1 MRCSICGAKLKKEGD
16 ICINCYKAYQEEED
30 LKKDVKVKLK
40 LKRKY
45 SIAYEFRKYME
56 LIIIFI
62 LAILGCIAFENI
74 WAALLGVLLLIVTMG
89 LLLFLDKRIA
99 NSTTATFYEKKA
111 VYTFK
116 FLFFDT
122 QTVVT
127 YTDLK
132 DVTYY
137 QTFRQKKFG
146 YGDLC
151 VYAKGAIPG
160 ATLLNG
166 FQIKN
171 VENVKEVL
179 EQIGEIVGPLFQKEN

>member
-122 QTVVT
+122 QKVVK

-151 VYAKGAIPG
+151 VYAKGVIPG
-160 ATLLNG
+160 ATLLNC

>member
-45 SIAYEFRKYME
+45 SIAYEFRKYTE

-62 LAILGCIAFENI
+62 LAILGCIAFENG
-74 WAALLGVLLLIVTMG
+74 WAAFFGVLLLIVTLG

-99 NSTTATFYEKKA
+99 NSTTATFYEKK
-111 VYTFK
+111 VEYTFK

-122 QTVVT
+122 HKVVK

-179 EQIGEIVGPLFQKEN
+179 EQIGEIVGPLFQGEK

>member
-30 LKKDVKVKLK
+30 LKKDVKVKLR

-62 LAILGCIAFENI
+62 LAILGCMAFENI

-122 QTVVT
+122 QKVVK

>member
-40 LKRKY
+40 IKRKY
-45 SIAYEFRKYME
+45 SIAYEFRKYTE
-56 LIIIFI
+56 LICILI
-62 LAILGCIAFENI
+62 LAVLGCLTFENP
-74 WAALLGVLLLIVTMG
+74 WAAFWGILLLFVILGVLF
-89 LLLFLDKRIA
+89 FLDKRIA
-99 NSTTATFYEKKA
+99 NATTVTFYERKMI
-111 VYTFK
+111 YTFN
-116 FLFFDT
+116 FWIFDT
-122 QTVVT
+122 HKVVK

-137 QTFRQKKFG
+137 QTHRQKKFG

-179 EQIGEIVGPLFQKEN
+179 EQVGKIVQPFFQG

>member
-30 LKKDVKVKLK
+30 LKKDVNVKLK
-40 LKRKY
+40 IKRKY
-45 SIAYEFRKYME
+45 MIAYEFAKYTE
-56 LIIIFI
+56 IIVILI
-62 LAILGCIAFENI
+62 LSILGCIAFGSI
-74 WAALLGVLLLIVTMG
+74 WSVLLGILLLVGILG
-89 LLLFLDKRIA
+89 FLFFLDKRIA
-99 NSTTATFYEKKA
+99 LGTTATFYEKKME
-111 VYTFK
+111 YTFK

-122 QTVVT
+122 HKVVK

-132 DVTYY
+132 DVSYY
-137 QTFRQKKFG
+137 QTFRQKKYGF
-146 YGDLC
+146 GDLC
-151 VYAKGAIPG
+151 VYAKGVIPG

-179 EQIGEIVGPLFQKEN
+179 EQIREIVSPVFQGED

>member
-1 MRCSICGAKLKKEGD
+1 
-16 ICINCYKAYQEEED
+16 
-30 LKKDVKVKLK
+30 
-40 LKRKY
+40 
-45 SIAYEFRKYME
+45 ME

-122 QTVVT
+122 QKVVK

>member
-1 MRCSICGAKLKKEGD
+1 MRCSICGAKLKKDGD

-122 QTVVT
+122 QKVVK

>member
-62 LAILGCIAFENI
+62 LAILGCMAFENI

-122 QTVVT
+122 QKVVK

>member
-1 MRCSICGAKLKKEGD
+1 MRCSICGAKLKKPGD

-30 LKKDVKVKLK
+30 LKKDVNVKLK
-40 LKRKY
+40 IKRKY
-45 SIAYEFRKYME
+45 SISYEFHKYIE
-56 LIIIFI
+56 IILILI
-62 LAILGCIAFENI
+62 LASLACLSFNNITGCLFGFLILVLILGF
-74 WAALLGVLLLIVTMG
+74 
-89 LLLFLDKRIA
+89 LFFVDKRIA
-99 NSTTATFYEKKA
+99 LGTTATFYERKM

-122 QTVVT
+122 HKVVK

-132 DVTYY
+132 DISYY
-137 QTFRQKKFG
+137 QTFRQKKYGF
-146 YGDLC
+146 GDLC

-171 VENVKEVL
+171 VENVKDVL
-179 EQIGEIVGPLFQKEN
+179 EKIKEIVGPVLQGEK

>member
-74 WAALLGVLLLIVTMG
+74 WAALLGVLSLIVTMG

-122 QTVVT
+122 QKVVK

-166 FQIKN
+166 LQIKN

>member
-74 WAALLGVLLLIVTMG
+74 GAALLGVLLLIVTMG

-122 QTVVT
+122 QKVVK

>member
-1 MRCSICGAKLKKEGD
+1 MRCSICGAKLKKDGD

-30 LKKDVKVKLK
+30 LKKDVKVKLR

-122 QTVVT
+122 QKVVK

>member
-40 LKRKY
+40 IKRKY
-45 SIAYEFRKYME
+45 SIAYEFRKYTE
-56 LIIIFI
+56 LICILI
-62 LAILGCIAFENI
+62 LAALGCLAFENP
-74 WAALLGVLLLIVTMG
+74 WAAFWGIILLFVILGVLF
-89 LLLFLDKRIA
+89 FLDKRIA
-99 NSTTATFYEKKA
+99 NATTVTFYERKMI
-111 VYTFK
+111 YTFN
-116 FLFFDT
+116 FWIFDT
-122 QTVVT
+122 HKVVK

-137 QTFRQKKFG
+137 QTHRQKKFG

-179 EQIGEIVGPLFQKEN
+179 EQVGKIVQPFFQG

>member
-30 LKKDVKVKLK
+30 LKKDVNVKFK
-40 LKRKY
+40 IKRKY
-45 SIAYEFRKYME
+45 SIAYEFSKYTE
-56 LIIIFI
+56 IIVILI
-62 LAILGCIAFENI
+62 LSILGCIAFGTI
-74 WAALLGVLLLIVTMG
+74 WSVLLGILF
-89 LLLFLDKRIA
+89 FLDKRIA
-99 NSTTATFYEKKA
+99 LGTTVTFYEKKME
-111 VYTFK
+111 YTFK
-116 FLFFDT
+116 FLFFNT
-122 QTVVT
+122 NKIVK
-127 YTDLK
+127 YSDLK
-132 DVTYY
+132 DISYY
-137 QTFRQKKFG
+137 QTLRQKKFG

-179 EQIGEIVGPLFQKEN
+179 EQISQVIKPFFQGED

>member
-1 MRCSICGAKLKKEGD
+1 MKCSICGAKLKKPGD

-30 LKKDVKVKLK
+30 LKKDVNVKLK
-40 LKRKY
+40 IKRKY
-45 SIAYEFRKYME
+45 SISYELYKYTE
-56 LIIIFI
+56 FIILVI
-62 LAILGCIAFENI
+62 LAILACFAFGNI
-74 WAALLGVLLLIVTMG
+74 LAGILGILSLAIILG
-89 LLLFLDKRIA
+89 FLLFLDKRIA
-99 NSTTATFYEKKA
+99 SSTTATFYEKKME
-111 VYTFK
+111 YTFN
-116 FLFFDT
+116 LWFFDT
-122 QTVVT
+122 HKVVK

-137 QTFRQKKFG
+137 QNHRQKKMG

-166 FQIKN
+166 FQVKN

-179 EQIGEIVGPLFQKEN
+179 EKIGEIVSPLFQTEN

>member
-1 MRCSICGAKLKKEGD
+1 MRCRICGAKLKKEGD
-16 ICINCYKAYQEEED
+16 ICTNCYKAYQEEED
-30 LKKDVKVKLK
+30 LKKDTNEILR

-45 SIAYEFRKYME
+45 SISYEFAKYFW
-56 LIIIFI
+56 IVIIFI
-62 LAILGCIAFENI
+62 LSSIICISTGGILEE
-74 WAALLGVLLLIVTMG
+74 LLLILIFAVIIG
-89 LLLFLDKRIA
+89 FLLFIDKRIA
-99 NSTTATFYEKKA
+99 MATTAVFYEKKV
-111 VYTFK
+111 VYTFN
-116 FLFFDT
+116 FLFFNT
-122 QTVVT
+122 QKVVK

-151 VYAKGAIPG
+151 VYAKGMFPG

-171 VENVKEVL
+171 VENVKTVL
-179 EQIGEIVGPLFQKEN
+179 ESIAQIMATIN

>member
-16 ICINCYKAYQEEED
+16 ICVNCYKAYQEEED

-40 LKRKY
+40 IKRKY
-45 SIAYEFRKYME
+45 SVKYEIKKYYW
-56 LIIIFI
+56 IILIFI
-62 LAILGCIAFENI
+62 LAAILCMASGSVWEGLLCILLLVV
-74 WAALLGVLLLIVTMG
+74 LLGA
-89 LLLFLDKRIA
+89 LLFLDKRIA
-99 NSTTATFYEKKA
+99 NATTATFYEKKM

-122 QTVVT
+122 HKVVK

-132 DVTYY
+132 DVSYY
-137 QTFRQKKFG
+137 QTHLQKKLG

-171 VENVKEVL
+171 IEDVENVLGK
-179 EQIGEIVGPLFQKEN
+179 IGEIVKPLFQGAN

>member
-16 ICINCYKAYQEEED
+16 ICVNCYKAYQEEED
-30 LKKDVKVKLK
+30 LKKDVNVKLK
-40 LKRKY
+40 IKRKY
-45 SIAYEFRKYME
+45 SIAYEFRKYTE
-56 LIIIFI
+56 LIVIVI
-62 LAILGCIAFENI
+62 LAILCCVAFGNVLAGI
-74 WAALLGVLLLIVTMG
+74 LGVLILVLALG
-89 LLLFLDKRIA
+89 LLFFLDKRIA
-99 NSTTATFYEKKA
+99 NSTTATFYEKKME
-111 VYTFK
+111 YTFK

-122 QTVVT
+122 HKVVK

-137 QTFRQKKFG
+137 QTWRQKKFG

-171 VENVKEVL
+171 IENAKEVL
-179 EQIGEIVGPLFQKEN
+179 EKIGEIVSPLFQVEN

>member
-16 ICINCYKAYQEEED
+16 ICVNCYKTYQEEED
-30 LKKDVKVKLK
+30 LKKDVNVKLK
-40 LKRKY
+40 IKRKY
-45 SIAYEFRKYME
+45 AIAYEFYKYTE
-56 LIIIFI
+56 IIIIMIISALCCFALENI
-62 LAILGCIAFENI
+62 LA
-74 WAALLGVLLLIVTMG
+74 GVLG
-89 LLLFLDKRIA
+89 LLLLVILLGLLFFLDKRIA
-99 NSTTATFYEKKA
+99 NATTVTLYEKKME
-111 VYTFK
+111 YTFK

-122 QTVVT
+122 KKIVK

-137 QTFRQKKFG
+137 QNRRQKKYG

-171 VENVKEVL
+171 IENVEEVL
-179 EQIGEIVGPLFQKEN
+179 GQIGEIVSPLFQGEN

>member
-40 LKRKY
+40 IKRKY
-45 SIAYEFRKYME
+45 SIEYEFRKYTE
-56 LIIIFI
+56 LICILI
-62 LAILGCIAFENI
+62 LAVLGCIAFENT
-74 WAALLGVLLLIVTMG
+74 WAVLWGLLLLVVILG

-99 NSTTATFYEKKA
+99 NATTVTFYERKMI
-111 VYTFK
+111 YTFK
-116 FLFFDT
+116 FWFFDT
-122 QTVVT
+122 HKVVK

-137 QTFRQKKFG
+137 QTYRQKKFG

-179 EQIGEIVGPLFQKEN
+179 EQVGEIVQPFFQG

>member
-122 QTVVT
+122 QKVVK